1 MGSQPARRSALDVIR
16 CTKGDRSV
24 QVQENQ
30 KGSHPVWGA
39 RIRQALHR
47 VGFSRPR
54 NADRRGMCHSRHF
67 ATGRPVAILDLA
79 CGIGTHAIYWAE
91 HGHHVTAIDISE
103 TFISEARQAA
113 CRSGVP
119 VDLRVAGIKM
129 LEFVEQF
136 DVVTWIEKP
145 HFNDDMPAAIYR
157 FLVPGGYFIG
167 DVRNPEH
174 PKVKR
179 LAQGYRTWREEGGIF
194 YLECHESN
202 AKADVH
208 EDVWIKID
216 PGREVIEEEFMTSDV
231 RSGIS
236 HNLQAALD
244 ELPKVGFK
252 DIELRTAEG
261 EVFKGGEEPYWLWIV
276 ARR

>member
-1 MGSQPARRSALDVIR
+1 VS
-16 CTKGDRSV
+16 KF
-24 QVQENQ
+24 
-30 KGSHPVWGA
+30 K
-39 RIRQALHR
+39 RIRREAIRYGDPEFDRHYIEW
-47 VGFSRPR
+47 GFHDRETQIGEARSILDILRP
-54 NADRRGMCHSRHF
+54 
-67 ATGRPVAILDLA
+67 TGPVTILDLA

-91 HGHHVTAIDISE
+91 QGHHVTAVDISE
-103 TFISEARQAA
+103 TFIAEAHKAA
-113 CRSGVP
+113 SRLGVS
-119 VDLRVAGIKM
+119 VDLWVADIKT

-145 HFNDDMPAAIYR
+145 HFHDDMPAAIYR

-174 PKVKR
+174 PKVKYK
-179 LAQGYRTWREEGGIF
+179 AHGYRTWREEGGIF
-194 YLECHESN
+194 YLERHESN
-202 AKADVH
+202 AKAGVH

-216 PGREVIEEEFMTSDV
+216 PEREVIEEEFLIGDIWD
-231 RSGIS
+231 GIS
-236 HNLQAALD
+236 RNLQTALD

-252 DIELRTAEG
+252 DMELRTAEG